1 MGVIYTGERDLMGP
15 LLSTMKASA
24 PGLDYRLILVDNH
37 SPDGVEPWRQIIPET
52 KVLKNT
58 ERLHYAA
65 NMNRIL
71 AASTA
76 RYVLVMNTDMF
87 FDPRQ
92 RCLSRMVEFMDSH
105 PHCGIA
111 GCRLLHVDGHDARAA
126 RRFQTL
132 SVILARRFGLGGV
145 MRRTLERYFYMDHA
159 PGESFD
165 CQWLSGCFL
174 MLRNEAI
181 EKVGLFDES
190 FGKYFEDVDMC
201 LRMARA
207 GLAGDVSRGN
217 QCLPHRAARQPQVV
231 LGRRLEAPA
240 VVSLLAEQVGLSG
253 NRGSLVQRAPAAGGV
268 RPGRKRQTLTQSS
281 RHTPCAVRP
290 LRLAFS
296 KSIKFFKS
304 PVIMIRTEHH
314 TLCVFHVQWADGTR
328 SVPATLQD
336 SCLRAQE

>member
-1 MGVIYTGERDLMGP
+1 MPPRPRVPALGLDLVNIPGPLPSPLPRDLDVGVIYTGERDLMGP

-24 PGLDYRLILVDNH
+24 PGLNYRLILVDNH
-37 SPDGVEPWRQIIPET
+37 SQDGIEPWRRIIPET

-92 RCLSRMVEFMDSH
+92 QCLSRMVEFMDSH
-105 PHCGIA
+105 PDCGIA

-132 SVILARRFGLGGV
+132 SVILARRFGLGGL
-145 MRRTLERYFYMDHA
+145 MRRTLDRYFYMDHA
-159 PGESFD
+159 PGESFA

-174 MLRNEAI
+174 MLRNKAVE
-181 EKVGLFDES
+181 EVGLFDES

-201 LRMARA
+201 LRMARG
-207 GLAGDVSRGN
+207 GLAGDVSRGD
-217 QCLPHRAARQPQVV
+217 QRLSHRTACQPQVA
-231 LGRRLEAPA
+231 LGRRLEASA
-240 VVSLLAEQVGLSG
+240 FVSLLAEQVGLSSHG
-253 NRGSLVQRAPAAGGV
+253 GTAATVAPAARGV
-268 RPGRKRQTLTQSS
+268 GQHGLDP
-281 RHTPCAVRP
+281 
-290 LRLAFS
+290 
-296 KSIKFFKS
+296 
-304 PVIMIRTEHH
+304 
-314 TLCVFHVQWADGTR
+314 R
-328 SVPATLQD
+328 SLEVP
-336 SCLRAQE
+336 S